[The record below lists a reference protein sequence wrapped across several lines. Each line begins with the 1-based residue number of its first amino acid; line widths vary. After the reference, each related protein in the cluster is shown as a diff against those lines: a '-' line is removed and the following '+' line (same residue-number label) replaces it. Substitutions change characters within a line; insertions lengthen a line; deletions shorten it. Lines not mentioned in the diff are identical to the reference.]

1 MNCLVP
7 ISETPEGKDLQMS
20 IDEAALTPEAIVAE
34 LDRFIVGQAA
44 AKRAVAN
51 ALRHRWRRSQL
62 PPDWQEDVYP
72 KNILMIGP
80 TGVGKTEIA
89 RRLARLVQAP
99 FIKVEATKFT
109 EVGYVG
115 RDVDAMIRD
124 LVEVSLRM
132 VREERRHSV
141 HARAERAAEDR
152 IVAALAPKAR
162 RDSGM
167 RGGPWEVLFG
177 GQNPTEEADD
187 AGEPDLGEGSDL
199 SGRRQAL
206 REAIRARTMEDTMVE
221 VEVQDDAPLPGLMGV
236 GGQESLQMNL
246 GEMLSG
252 LVPKRMKRRR
262 MTVAAAR
269 EVLTEEEA
277 EKLIDA
283 ESAQSEALARA
294 EQHGIVFIDEMDK
307 VAQPQ
312 HAYGADV
319 SREGVQRDILPIVE
333 GSTVVTKYGPVKTD
347 HMLFV
352 AAGAFHVA
360 KPSDL
365 MPELQGRFPIR
376 VELEPLTE
384 ADFVRILTEPRH
396 ALVEQYRRLL
406 ATEGITVEFQ
416 PEAIQAMARYAAQV
430 NRDVENI
437 GARRLATILER
448 VLEDVSY
455 HAPALN
461 GQTVT
466 VTVAY
471 VDERLKAISE
481 AQDTSRYIL

>member
-1 MNCLVP
+1 MA
-7 ISETPEGKDLQMS
+7 

-115 RDVDAMIRD
+115 RDVDSMVRD

-132 VREERRHSV
+132 VREERRRAV
-141 HARAERAAEDR
+141 HQRAERAAEER
-152 IVAALAPKAR
+152 IVAALAPRHRRESAARAPWEALFGTQGSGADMDEADPPESPDLAAR
-162 RDSGM
+162 R
-167 RGGPWEVLFG
+167 RTLR
-177 GQNPTEEADD
+177 D
-187 AGEPDLGEGSDL
+187 AVHD
-199 SGRRQAL
+199 
-206 REAIRARTMEDTMVE
+206 RTMEDATVE
-221 VEVQDDAPLPGLMGV
+221 VEVQDDAPLPGLMGF

-252 LVPKRMKRRR
+252 LMPKRTKRRR
-262 MTVAAAR
+262 LTVAKAR

-283 ESAQSEALARA
+283 ESAQSEALERA
-294 EQHGIVFIDEMDK
+294 EQHGIVFIDELDK
-307 VAQPQ
+307 LAQTQ
-312 HAYGADV
+312 RGYGADV

-384 ADFVRILTEPRH
+384 EDFVRILTEPRH
-396 ALVEQYRRLL
+396 ALVEQYRRLM
-406 ATEGITVEFQ
+406 ATEGVTVEFQ
-416 PEAIQAMARYAAQV
+416 PDAIRAMARYAAQV

-448 VLEDVSY
+448 LLEDVSF
-455 HAPALN
+455 HAPALA
-461 GQTVT
+461 GQTITVT
-466 VTVAY
+466 VGY
-471 VDERLKAISE
+471 VDERLKAVSE
-481 AQDTSRYIL
+481 GHDTSRYIL

>member
-1 MNCLVP
+1 MAIN
-7 ISETPEGKDLQMS
+7 
-20 IDEAALTPEAIVAE
+20 EAALTPEAIVTE
-34 LDRFIVGQAA
+34 LDRFIVGQNA
-44 AKRAVAN
+44 AKRAVAS

-62 PPDWQEDVYP
+62 ATDWQEDVYP

-89 RRLARLVQAP
+89 RRLARMVQAP

-124 LVEVSLRM
+124 LVEVSVRM
-132 VREERRHSV
+132 VREERRRAV
-141 HARAERAAEDR
+141 RDRAERAAEER
-152 IVAALAPKAR
+152 IVAALAPRPRRAAPTKA
-162 RDSGM
+162 
-167 RGGPWEVLFG
+167 PWEALFG
-177 GQNPTEEADD
+177 GPSSPSGGDVEEDD
-187 AGEPDLGEGSDL
+187 PPPDPVESSDAL
-199 SGRRQAL
+199 QRRRTL
-206 REAIRARTMEDTMVE
+206 RAAVRARTMEDSVVE
-221 VEVQDDAPLPGLMGV
+221 VEVKDEPSVPAFMGV
-236 GGQESLQMNL
+236 GGQDSMQMNL

-252 LVPKRMKRRR
+252 LMPHRTKRRR

-277 EKLIDA
+277 EKLIDP
-283 ESAQSEALARA
+283 ESAQAEAVERA
-294 EQHGIVFIDEMDK
+294 EQHGIVFIDELDK
-307 VAQPQ
+307 VAQSQ
-312 HAYGADV
+312 RGYGTDV

-376 VELEPLTE
+376 VELDALSET
-384 ADFVRILTEPRH
+384 DFVRILTEPRH
-396 ALVEQYRRLL
+396 ALVDQYIELL
-406 ATEGITVEFQ
+406 ATEGVTLVFE
-416 PEAIQAMARYAAQV
+416 PDAVAAMARYAAQV

-437 GARRLATILER
+437 GARRLATIMER

-455 HAPALN
+455 HAPSLS

-471 VDERLKAISE
+471 VDQRLKTISE
-481 AQDTSRYIL
+481 GHDTSRYIL

>member
-1 MNCLVP
+1 MA
-7 ISETPEGKDLQMS
+7 
-20 IDEAALTPEAIVAE
+20 IDEAGLTPESIVAE
-34 LDRFIVGQAA
+34 LDRFIVGQSA
-44 AKRAVAN
+44 AKRAVAS

-62 PPDWQEDVYP
+62 PGEWQEDVYP

-89 RRLARLVQAP
+89 RRLAKMVQAP

-124 LVEVSLRM
+124 LVDVSVRM
-132 VREERRHSV
+132 VREERRRAV
-141 HARAERAAEDR
+141 RDRAERAAEER
-152 IVAALAPKAR
+152 IVAALAPRPRRATPAKA
-162 RDSGM
+162 
-167 RGGPWEVLFG
+167 PWEAWFG
-177 GQNPTEEADD
+177 GSSAPSEADAED
-187 AGEPDLGEGSDL
+187 GEPGPDPIES
-199 SGRRQAL
+199 SSAIERRRKL
-206 REAIRARTMEDTMVE
+206 REAVRARAMEDAVVE
-221 VEVQDDAPLPGLMGV
+221 VEVKDEPPVPALMGV
-236 GGQESLQMNL
+236 GGQDAMQMNL

-252 LVPKRMKRRR
+252 LMPHRTKRRR
-262 MTVAAAR
+262 MTVAEAR
-269 EVLTEEEA
+269 AVLTDEEA
-277 EKLIDA
+277 EKLIDP
-283 ESAQSEALARA
+283 ESAQAEAVERA
-294 EQHGIVFIDEMDK
+294 EQHGIVFIDELDK
-307 VAQPQ
+307 VAQSQ
-312 HAYGADV
+312 RGYGADV

-376 VELEPLTE
+376 VELDALTE
-384 ADFVRILTEPRH
+384 ADFMRILTQPRH
-396 ALVEQYRRLL
+396 ALVEQYIKLL
-406 ATEGITVEFQ
+406 ATEGVTLVFE
-416 PEAIQAMARYAAQV
+416 EDAVAAMARYAAQV

-455 HAPALN
+455 HAPSLS

-471 VDERLKAISE
+471 VDQRLKTISE
-481 AQDTSRYIL
+481 GHDTSRYIL

>member
-1 MNCLVP
+1 MA
-7 ISETPEGKDLQMS
+7 

-34 LDRFIVGQAA
+34 LDRFIVGQSA
-44 AKRAVAN
+44 AKRAVAS
-51 ALRHRWRRSQL
+51 ALRHRWRRSRL
-62 PPDWQEDVYP
+62 AADWQEDVYP

-89 RRLARLVQAP
+89 RRLARMVHAP

-124 LVEVSLRM
+124 LVEVSVRM
-132 VREERRHSV
+132 VREERRRAV
-141 HARAERAAEDR
+141 QDRAERAAEER
-152 IVAALAPKAR
+152 IVAALAPPAR
-162 RDSGM
+162 RAAAAAKA
-167 RGGPWEVLFG
+167 PWEALFG
-177 GQNPTEEADD
+177 SPSGP
-187 AGEPDLGEGSDL
+187 GGGGEGGEDEGEAAPSNSEL
-199 SGRRQAL
+199 VARRRTL
-206 REAIRARTMEDTMVE
+206 REAVRARTMEDATVE
-221 VEVQDDAPLPGLMGV
+221 VEVKDDTPVSPLMGV
-236 GGQESLQMNL
+236 GGQDSMQMNL
-246 GEMLSG
+246 SEMLSG
-252 LVPKRMKRRR
+252 LMPHRTKRRR
-262 MTVAAAR
+262 LSVAAAR
-269 EVLTEEEA
+269 EVLTEDEA
-277 EKLIDA
+277 EKLIDP
-283 ESAQSEALARA
+283 ESAQAEAVERA
-294 EQHGIVFIDEMDK
+294 EQHGIVFIDELDK
-307 VAQPQ
+307 VAQSQ
-312 HAYGADV
+312 RGYGTDV

-333 GSTVVTKYGPVKTD
+333 GSTVATKYGPVKTD

-376 VELEPLTE
+376 VELEALTE
-384 ADFVRILTEPRH
+384 ADFVRILSEPRH
-396 ALVEQYRRLL
+396 ALVDQYVQLL
-406 ATEGITVEFQ
+406 ATEGVTLVFA
-416 PEAIQAMARYAAQV
+416 PDAIAALARYAAQV

-455 HAPALN
+455 HAPSLA

-471 VDERLKAISE
+471 VDERLKSISE
-481 AQDTSRYIL
+481 GHDTSRYIL

>member
-1 MNCLVP
+1 MAMN
-7 ISETPEGKDLQMS
+7 
-20 IDEAALTPEAIVAE
+20 EAGLTPEAIVTE
-34 LDRFIVGQAA
+34 LDRFIVGQSA
-44 AKRAVAN
+44 AKRAVAS

-62 PPDWQEDVYP
+62 AADWQEDVYP

-89 RRLARLVQAP
+89 RRLARMVQAP

-124 LVEVSLRM
+124 LVEVSVRM
-132 VREERRHSV
+132 VREERRRLV
-141 HARAERAAEDR
+141 RDRAERAAEER
-152 IVAALAPKAR
+152 IVAALAPRPR
-162 RDSGM
+162 RAAPTQA
-167 RGGPWEVLFG
+167 PWEALFG
-177 GQNPTEEADD
+177 GPSSPSGTDGEADD
-187 AGEPDLGEGSDL
+187 PRPDPVESSDAL
-199 SGRRQAL
+199 QRRRTL
-206 REAIRARTMEDTMVE
+206 RAAVRGRTMEDSLVDVE
-221 VEVQDDAPLPGLMGV
+221 VKDDPPVPAFMGV
-236 GGQESLQMNL
+236 GGQDSMQMNL

-252 LVPKRMKRRR
+252 LMPHRTKRRR

-277 EKLIDA
+277 EKLIDP
-283 ESAQSEALARA
+283 ESAQAEAVQRA
-294 EQHGIVFIDEMDK
+294 EQQGIVFIDELDK
-307 VAQPQ
+307 VAQSQ
-312 HAYGADV
+312 RGYGTDV

-376 VELEPLTE
+376 VELDALTE

-396 ALVEQYRRLL
+396 ALVDQYIELL
-406 ATEGITVEFQ
+406 ATEGVTLAF
-416 PEAIQAMARYAAQV
+416 EADAVATMARYAAQV

-437 GARRLATILER
+437 GARRLATIMER

-455 HAPALN
+455 HAPSLS

-471 VDERLKAISE
+471 VDQRLKTISE
-481 AQDTSRYIL
+481 GHDTSRYIL

>member
-1 MNCLVP
+1 MA
-7 ISETPEGKDLQMS
+7 
-20 IDEAALTPEAIVAE
+20 IDEAGLTPESIVAE
-34 LDRFIVGQAA
+34 LDRFIVGQSA
-44 AKRAVAN
+44 AKRAVAS

-62 PPDWQEDVYP
+62 PGEWQEDVYP

-89 RRLARLVQAP
+89 RRLAKMVQAP

-124 LVEVSLRM
+124 LVEVSVRM
-132 VREERRHSV
+132 VREERRRAV
-141 HARAERAAEDR
+141 HDRAERAAEER
-152 IVAALAPKAR
+152 IVASLAPRPRRAAPAKA
-162 RDSGM
+162 
-167 RGGPWEVLFG
+167 PWEAWFG
-177 GQNPTEEADD
+177 GSSDPSEVD
-187 AGEPDLGEGSDL
+187 AEDGEPGPDPIESSSALE
-199 SGRRQAL
+199 RRRKL
-206 REAIRARTMEDTMVE
+206 REAVRARTMEDAVVE
-221 VEVQDDAPLPGLMGV
+221 VEVKDEPPVPALMGI
-236 GGQESLQMNL
+236 GGQDSMQMNL

-252 LVPKRMKRRR
+252 LVPRRTKRRR

-269 EVLTEEEA
+269 DVLTDEEA
-277 EKLIDA
+277 EKLIDP
-283 ESAQSEALARA
+283 ESAQAEAVERA
-294 EQHGIVFIDEMDK
+294 EQHGIVFIDELDK
-307 VAQPQ
+307 VAQSQ
-312 HAYGADV
+312 RGYGADV

-376 VELEPLTE
+376 VELDALTE
-384 ADFVRILTEPRH
+384 ADFMRILTQPRH
-396 ALVEQYRRLL
+396 ALVEQYIKLL
-406 ATEGITVEFQ
+406 ATEGVTLVFE
-416 PEAIQAMARYAAQV
+416 EDAVAAMARYAAQV

-455 HAPALN
+455 HAPSLS

-471 VDERLKAISE
+471 VDQRLKTISE
-481 AQDTSRYIL
+481 GHDTSRYIL

>member
-1 MNCLVP
+1 MP
-7 ISETPEGKDLQMS
+7 IN
-20 IDEAALTPEAIVAE
+20 EAGLTPEAIVTE
-34 LDRFIVGQAA
+34 LDRFIVGQSA
-44 AKRAVAN
+44 AKRAVAS

-62 PPDWQEDVYP
+62 PADWQEDVYP

-124 LVEVSLRM
+124 LVEVSVRM
-132 VREERRHSV
+132 VREERRRAV
-141 HARAERAAEDR
+141 RERAERAAEER
-152 IVAALAPKAR
+152 IVAALAPRPR
-162 RDSGM
+162 RAAPS
-167 RGGPWEVLFG
+167 RAPWEALFG
-177 GQNPTEEADD
+177 GPPTPSGP
-187 AGEPDLGEGSDL
+187 GEPDDEEPRADPVESSDAL
-199 SGRRQAL
+199 QRRRTL
-206 REAIRARTMEDTMVE
+206 REAVRARTMEETVVE
-221 VEVQDDAPLPGLMGV
+221 VEVKDDPPVPALMGM
-236 GGQESLQMNL
+236 GGQDAMQMNL
-246 GEMLSG
+246 GEVLSG
-252 LVPKRMKRRR
+252 LMPHRTKRRR

-277 EKLIDA
+277 EKLIDP
-283 ESAQSEALARA
+283 ESAQAEAVERA
-294 EQHGIVFIDEMDK
+294 EQHGIVFIDELDK
-307 VAQPQ
+307 VAQSQ
-312 HAYGADV
+312 RGYGTDV

-352 AAGAFHVA
+352 AAGAFHVS

-376 VELEPLTE
+376 VELDALTE

-396 ALVEQYRRLL
+396 ALVDQYVELL
-406 ATEGITVEFQ
+406 ATEGVTLVF
-416 PEAIQAMARYAAQV
+416 EADAVATMARYAAQV

-437 GARRLATILER
+437 GARRLATIMER

-455 HAPALN
+455 HAPSLS

-471 VDERLKAISE
+471 VDQRLKTISE
-481 AQDTSRYIL
+481 GHDTSRYIL

>member
-1 MNCLVP
+1 MA
-7 ISETPEGKDLQMS
+7 

-34 LDRFIVGQAA
+34 LDRFIVGQSA
-44 AKRAVAN
+44 AKRAVAS

-62 PPDWQEDVYP
+62 SPDWQEDVYP

-124 LVEVSLRM
+124 LVEVSVRM
-132 VREERRHSV
+132 VREERRRAV
-141 HARAERAAEDR
+141 RDRAERAAEER
-152 IVAALAPKAR
+152 IVAALAPPAR
-162 RDSGM
+162 RVAAAAKAPWEALFGAAAPGGDDDSGGDGDGD
-167 RGGPWEVLFG
+167 GGPAPSNSELV
-177 GQNPTEEADD
+177 A
-187 AGEPDLGEGSDL
+187 
-199 SGRRQAL
+199 RRRSL
-206 REAIRARTMEDTMVE
+206 RAAVRARTMEDTMVD
-221 VEVQDDAPLPGLMGV
+221 VEVKDEAPVSPLMGV
-236 GGQESLQMNL
+236 GGQDSLQMNL
-246 GEMLSG
+246 SEMLSG
-252 LVPKRMKRRR
+252 LMPRRTKRRR

-269 EVLTEEEA
+269 EALTEDEA
-277 EKLIDA
+277 EKLIDP
-283 ESAQSEALARA
+283 ESAQAEAVERA
-294 EQHGIVFIDEMDK
+294 EQHGIVFIDELDK
-307 VAQPQ
+307 VAQSQ
-312 HAYGADV
+312 RGYGTDV

-333 GSTVVTKYGPVKTD
+333 GSTVATKYGSVKTD
-347 HMLFV
+347 HMLFI

-376 VELEPLTE
+376 VELDALTE
-384 ADFVRILTEPRH
+384 ADFVRILSEPRH
-396 ALVEQYRRLL
+396 ALVDQYVQLL
-406 ATEGITVEFQ
+406 ATEGVTLEFA
-416 PEAIQAMARYAAQV
+416 PEAIAALARYAAQV

-455 HAPALN
+455 HAPSLA

-471 VDERLKAISE
+471 VDDRLKSISE
-481 AQDTSRYIL
+481 GHDTSRYIL

>member
-1 MNCLVP
+1 MAMN
-7 ISETPEGKDLQMS
+7 
-20 IDEAALTPEAIVAE
+20 EAGLTPEAIVTE
-34 LDRFIVGQAA
+34 LDRFIVGQSA
-44 AKRAVAN
+44 AKRAVAS

-62 PPDWQEDVYP
+62 AADWQEDVYP

-89 RRLARLVQAP
+89 RRLARMVQAP

-124 LVEVSLRM
+124 LVEVSVRM
-132 VREERRHSV
+132 VREERRRAV
-141 HARAERAAEDR
+141 RDRAERAAEER
-152 IVAALAPKAR
+152 IVAALAPRPRRAAPTKA
-162 RDSGM
+162 
-167 RGGPWEVLFG
+167 PWEALFG
-177 GQNPTEEADD
+177 GPSSPSGTDVEEDD
-187 AGEPDLGEGSDL
+187 PRPDPVESSDAL
-199 SGRRQAL
+199 QRRRTL
-206 REAIRARTMEDTMVE
+206 RAAVRGRTMEDSVIDVE
-221 VEVQDDAPLPGLMGV
+221 VKDDPPVPAFMGV
-236 GGQESLQMNL
+236 GGQDSMQMNL

-252 LVPKRMKRRR
+252 LMPHRTKRRR

-277 EKLIDA
+277 EKLIDP
-283 ESAQSEALARA
+283 ESAQAEAVERA
-294 EQHGIVFIDEMDK
+294 EQHGIVFIDELDK
-307 VAQPQ
+307 VAQSQ
-312 HAYGADV
+312 RGYGTDV

-376 VELEPLTE
+376 VELDALTE

-396 ALVEQYRRLL
+396 ALVDQYIELL
-406 ATEGITVEFQ
+406 ATEGLTLVF
-416 PEAIQAMARYAAQV
+416 EADAVASMARYAAQV

-437 GARRLATILER
+437 GARRLATIMER

-455 HAPALN
+455 HAPSLS

-471 VDERLKAISE
+471 VDQRLKTISE
-481 AQDTSRYIL
+481 GHDTSRYIL

>member
-1 MNCLVP
+1 MAIN
-7 ISETPEGKDLQMS
+7 
-20 IDEAALTPEAIVAE
+20 EAGLTPEAIVTE
-34 LDRFIVGQAA
+34 LDRFIVGQSA
-44 AKRAVAN
+44 AKRAVAS

-62 PPDWQEDVYP
+62 AAEWQEDVYP

-89 RRLARLVQAP
+89 RRLARMVQAP

-124 LVEVSLRM
+124 LVEVSVRM
-132 VREERRHSV
+132 VREERRRAV
-141 HARAERAAEDR
+141 RDRAERAAEER
-152 IVAALAPKAR
+152 IVAALAPRPRRAASTKA
-162 RDSGM
+162 
-167 RGGPWEVLFG
+167 PWEALFG
-177 GQNPTEEADD
+177 GPSSPSGTDVEDEGPQPDPVESSD
-187 AGEPDLGEGSDL
+187 ALQ
-199 SGRRQAL
+199 RRRTL
-206 REAIRARTMEDTMVE
+206 REAVRARTMEDTVVE
-221 VEVQDDAPLPGLMGV
+221 VEVKDEPPVPAFMGV
-236 GGQESLQMNL
+236 GGQDSMQMNL
-246 GEMLSG
+246 GEVLSG
-252 LVPKRMKRRR
+252 LMPHRTKRRR

-269 EVLTEEEA
+269 ELLTEEEA
-277 EKLIDA
+277 EKLIDP
-283 ESAQSEALARA
+283 ESAQAEAVERA
-294 EQHGIVFIDEMDK
+294 EQHGIVFIDELDK
-307 VAQPQ
+307 VAQSQ
-312 HAYGADV
+312 RGYGTDV

-333 GSTVVTKYGPVKTD
+333 GSTVATKYGPVKTD

-376 VELEPLTE
+376 VELDALTE

-396 ALVEQYRRLL
+396 ALVDQYIELL
-406 ATEGITVEFQ
+406 ATEGVTLVFETD
-416 PEAIQAMARYAAQV
+416 AVVTMARYAAQV

-437 GARRLATILER
+437 GARRLATIMER

-455 HAPALN
+455 HAPSLS

-471 VDERLKAISE
+471 VDQRLKTISE
-481 AQDTSRYIL
+481 GHDSSRYIL

>member
-1 MNCLVP
+1 MAIN
-7 ISETPEGKDLQMS
+7 
-20 IDEAALTPEAIVAE
+20 EAALTAEAIVTE
-34 LDRFIVGQAA
+34 LDRFIVGQKA
-44 AKRAVAN
+44 AKRAVAS

-62 PPDWQEDVYP
+62 ATDWQEDVYP

-89 RRLARLVQAP
+89 RRLARMVQAP

-124 LVEVSLRM
+124 LVEVSVRM
-132 VREERRHSV
+132 VREERRRAV
-141 HARAERAAEDR
+141 RDRAERAAEER
-152 IVAALAPKAR
+152 IVAALAPRPRRAAPTKA
-162 RDSGM
+162 
-167 RGGPWEVLFG
+167 PWEALFG
-177 GQNPTEEADD
+177 GPSSPSGGDVEEDD
-187 AGEPDLGEGSDL
+187 PPPDPVESSDAL
-199 SGRRQAL
+199 QRRRTL
-206 REAIRARTMEDTMVE
+206 RAAVRARTMEDSVVE
-221 VEVQDDAPLPGLMGV
+221 VEVKDEPSVPAFMGV
-236 GGQESLQMNL
+236 GGQDSMQMNL

-252 LVPKRMKRRR
+252 LMPHRTKRRR

-277 EKLIDA
+277 EKLIDP
-283 ESAQSEALARA
+283 ESAQAEAVERA
-294 EQHGIVFIDEMDK
+294 EQHGIVFIDELDK
-307 VAQPQ
+307 VAQSQ
-312 HAYGADV
+312 RGYGTDV

-376 VELEPLTE
+376 VELDALSET
-384 ADFVRILTEPRH
+384 DFVRILTEPRH
-396 ALVEQYRRLL
+396 ALVDQYIELL
-406 ATEGITVEFQ
+406 ATEGVTLVFE
-416 PEAIQAMARYAAQV
+416 PDAVAAMARYAAQV

-437 GARRLATILER
+437 GARRLATIMER

-455 HAPALN
+455 HAPSLS

-471 VDERLKAISE
+471 VDQRLKTISE
-481 AQDTSRYIL
+481 GHDTSRYIL

>member
-1 MNCLVP
+1 MA
-7 ISETPEGKDLQMS
+7 

-34 LDRFIVGQAA
+34 LDRFIVGQSA
-44 AKRAVAN
+44 AKRAVAS

-62 PPDWQEDVYP
+62 SPDWQEDVYP

-124 LVEVSLRM
+124 LVEVSVRM
-132 VREERRHSV
+132 VREERRRAV
-141 HARAERAAEDR
+141 RDRAERAAEER
-152 IVAALAPKAR
+152 IVAALAPPAR
-162 RDSGM
+162 RVAAAAKAPWEALFGASAPGGDDGSGGDGDGD
-167 RGGPWEVLFG
+167 GGPAPSNSELV
-177 GQNPTEEADD
+177 A
-187 AGEPDLGEGSDL
+187 
-199 SGRRQAL
+199 RRRSL
-206 REAIRARTMEDTMVE
+206 RAAVRARTMEDTMVD
-221 VEVQDDAPLPGLMGV
+221 VEVKDEAPVSPLMGV
-236 GGQESLQMNL
+236 GGQDSMQMNL
-246 GEMLSG
+246 SEMLSG
-252 LVPKRMKRRR
+252 LMPRRTKRRR

-269 EVLTEEEA
+269 EALTEDEA
-277 EKLIDA
+277 EKLIDP
-283 ESAQSEALARA
+283 ESAQAEAVERA
-294 EQHGIVFIDEMDK
+294 EQHGIVFIDELDK
-307 VAQPQ
+307 VAQSQ
-312 HAYGADV
+312 RGYGTDV

-333 GSTVVTKYGPVKTD
+333 GSTVATKYGSVKTD
-347 HMLFV
+347 HMLFI

-376 VELEPLTE
+376 VELDALTE
-384 ADFVRILTEPRH
+384 ADFVRILSEPRH
-396 ALVEQYRRLL
+396 ALVDQYVQLL
-406 ATEGITVEFQ
+406 ATEGVTLEFA
-416 PEAIQAMARYAAQV
+416 PEAIAALARYAAQV

-455 HAPALN
+455 HAPSLA

-471 VDERLKAISE
+471 VDDRLKSISE
-481 AQDTSRYIL
+481 GHDTSRYIL